1 MENGVK
7 KPWLSKTLW
16 TNLVVIV
23 GTMFV
28 PAVADFVSANPEIMV
43 SIWGGVNILLRWVSK
58 DKLSIGE

>member
-16 TNLVVIV
+16 LNAIVALGALFAPGVSEYIAAQPDVVV
-23 GTMFV
+23 GVF
-28 PAVADFVSANPEIMV
+28 AV
-43 SIWGGVNILLRWVSK
+43 VNMILRIVSK

>member
-16 TNLVVIV
+16 VNAIVAVGALFAPGASDYIASHPDLVVGV
-23 GTMFV
+23 F
-28 PAVADFVSANPEIMV
+28 AVVNMV
-43 SIWGGVNILLRWVSK
+43 LRLVSK